1 MASSLDAFL
10 SIEVEEEQIE
20 TMTAI
25 TRDGKEVEVDVKNLP
40 LELFKQCKKKSTNS
54 YDNPNGG
61 ATVAQIEEITFAQ
74 KLCALGIV
82 DPPLSNTKL
91 RSKFKVHSNEALV
104 SAMFK
109 PSSILEMGGRIAQ
122 MTLGDN
128 EDTEIYEGT
137 DPKLVE
143 EAKN

>member
-10 SIEVEEEQIE
+10 SIDVEEKIIE
-20 TMTAI
+20 TINAI
-25 TRDGKEVEVDVKNLP
+25 TRDGKEVEVDIKNLP
-40 LELFKQCKKKSTNS
+40 LEQFKQCKKKSTNS

-61 ATVAQIEEITFAQ
+61 ATVAQIEEITSAQ

-82 DPPLSNTKL
+82 DPPLSNVKL
-91 RSKFKVHSNEALV
+91 RNKFKVHSNEALV

-109 PSSILEMGGRIAQ
+109 PSSIIEMGGRIAQ
-122 MTLGDN
+122 LTLGEN
-128 EDTEIYEGT
+128 EDVPIYDGT
-137 DPKLVE
+137 DPELVE